1 MCLARFSFTSLCRG
15 TGGILRS
22 WGCNTNR
29 ASHRGESMSTRV
41 FRACESGP
49 SASSDRKLSD
59 SPDARNLAAGKVPE
73 EIAEI
78 FLQFARVLAL
88 GQVIGNLLKI
98 AEPHAS
104 VLPVDVTSGAHDTH
118 STSSGRVSQPET
130 QRS

>member
-22 WGCNTNR
+22 WGCDTNR

-59 SPDARNLAAGKVPE
+59 SADARDFAAGKIPE

-78 FLQFARVLAL
+78 LLQLRKRLAL
-88 GQVIGNLLKI
+88 SQVIGELLKI
-98 AEPHAS
+98 A
-104 VLPVDVTSGAHDTH
+104 
-118 STSSGRVSQPET
+118 
-130 QRS
+130 RSEEHT